1 MDGWKR
7 LRAAGSQNTVVGQ
20 GVAFN
25 ALPPPPLRYFFFFNL
40 GKEVVGSKAE
50 RLLSQDEGLEASWVR
65 ESLLHESLQS
75 G

>member
-1 MDGWKR
+1 M
-7 LRAAGSQNTVVGQ
+7 RAVKTQWLGRGLLST
-20 GVAFN
+20 
-25 ALPPPPLRYFFFFNL
+25 LPPPPLRYFFFFNL